1 MKKYKIILLLL
12 SMAFLSACDG
22 FFDEKPAKSLVVPQS
37 LDDYQAILDAQPR
50 NMNTAPTAGLMA
62 SDDIV
67 FGASI
72 LGQLYYSQASI
83 YLWRKDFYLPDEDE
97 FNWYTAYNKVFQA
110 NVVLDGLND
119 YVPASSVE
127 SERKNYL
134 TASARFYRGMGHFEV
149 MAHFAEAYD
158 PTNPDK
164 LGIPIR
170 LTPDVNQKIKRSSQQ
185 EGYESI
191 ISDFEYG
198 LTILPEK
205 ANVLTRPSRW
215 ALHAM
220 LSRIY
225 LYIQDY
231 EKSKIHALEALAIDG
246 SLMDYQLLNS
256 SLTYS
261 FEVFNE
267 EIIFY
272 NSMPGER
279 YSYDAATFV
288 NPELVSLYD
297 SADFRLR
304 YFFKPSQVDSLVNFR
319 GNYSGDYFF
328 FGGLAVDEVLLN
340 YAEAAARTGDTGEA
354 IAALNRLIFHRMDS
368 AFFSPVLSLEGIA
381 LVKRIAEERRKELV
395 FRGIRWL
402 DLKRYNKDP
411 EMAVTLMRNLNEE
424 NSTLPPNDLR
434 YVLPIPPKEMSFNPL
449 EQNPR

>member
-1 MKKYKIILLLL
+1 MKKHTIILLLIGL
-12 SMAFLSACDG
+12 AFLPACDG

-37 LDDYQAILDAQPR
+37 LNDYQAILDALPR
-50 NMNTAPTAGLMA
+50 NMNTAPTAGLLA

-67 FGASI
+67 FGPSI

-83 YLWRKDFYLPDEDE
+83 YLWREDFYLPDEDE

-119 YVPASSVE
+119 YDPE
-127 SERKNYL
+127 SNAEAERKNYL

-149 MAHFAEAYD
+149 MAHFAETYD
-158 PTNPDK
+158 PANPGN

-170 LTPDVNQKIKRSSQQ
+170 LTSDVNQKIKRSSQQ
-185 EGYESI
+185 EGYASI
-191 ISDFEYG
+191 LSDFEFG
-198 LTILPEK
+198 LSVLPEK
-205 ANVLTRPSRW
+205 ANVLTRPSKW
-215 ALHAM
+215 AIHAM

-231 EKSKIHALEALAIDG
+231 EKSKMHALEALAIDD

-256 SLTYS
+256 TLTYS

-279 YSYDAATFV
+279 FSYDASTFV
-288 NPELVSLYD
+288 NPELVNLYD
-297 SADFRLR
+297 SSDFRLH

-328 FGGLAVDEVLLN
+328 FGGLAVDEVVLN
-340 YAEAAARTGDTGEA
+340 YAESAARTGDTEDA
-354 IAALNRLIFHRMDS
+354 LMALNRLIFHRLDS
-368 AFFSPVLSLEGIA
+368 AFYKPVAGLEGIS
-381 LVKRIAEERRKELV
+381 LLKRIAEERRKELV
-395 FRGIRWL
+395 FRGLRWL

-411 EMAVTLMRNLNEE
+411 EMAVTLRRNLNEE
-424 NSTLPPNDLR
+424 NSTLSPNDPR

-449 EQNPR
+449 TQNPR